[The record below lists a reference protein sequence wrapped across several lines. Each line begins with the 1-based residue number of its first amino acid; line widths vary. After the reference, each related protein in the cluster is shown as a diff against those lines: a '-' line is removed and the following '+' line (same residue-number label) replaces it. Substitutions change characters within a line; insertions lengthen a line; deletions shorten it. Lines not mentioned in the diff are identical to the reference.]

1 MEGPVYQKS
10 QLFSIKAIELYKRMQ
25 NQKEEVIS
33 RQMLASA
40 TSIGANIREASAAA
54 SRKDFINKMVIANKE
69 ARETIYWLELIQ
81 SSSLVSYDLNELISL
96 NKELIK
102 LLTSIILT
110 SQGKPRNR

>member
-10 QLFSIKAIELYKRMQ
+10 HLFSIKVIELYKLMQ
-25 NQKEEVIS
+25 DKKEDVVS
-33 RQMLASA
+33 KQLLASA
-40 TSIGANIREASAAA
+40 TSIGANIHEASAAV
-54 SRKDFINKMVIANKE
+54 SRRDFINKMSIANKE

-81 SSSLVSYDLNELISL
+81 DSHLVDYDVSDLISV

-102 LLTSIILT
+102 LLTSIVLT